1 MLSSRFSFLGGRDS
15 GGEDH
20 SPKVKLLP
28 TLKLEAD
35 KEVYR
40 PGDPVVVTVEISNPS
55 TSYSFLVE
63 RLSFEI
69 KGIEKLDVQWFATQ
83 KPLPGS
89 KQKRGEYVFMDG
101 STTAM
106 VANQIVSAGTSKSY
120 VVRMLLPSII
130 PPSYKGS
137 TVRYFYYVRSA
148 LMGEWLVMENG
159 QSFAESVQD
168 VTNMEV
174 RIPLQVWVNQKSNG
188 LLMEEEL
195 VPSTTVH
202 MDIYWKVM
210 DGDADWVRAND
221 INDALEEGYDSS
233 RDEVSSV
240 SSYNPVKDNLHRSF
254 GSSLSLRSSSA
265 RSLSRDPLEGSRMSF
280 SSQMALPR
288 LSVAEVLHDSAAD
301 VLSPQ
306 KSLSIVSPSHQQ
318 KFRNPFSAEEDA
330 GVASSP
336 EAAAINSASSEGFI
350 RGRSYNIR
358 LDDQVLLKFSP
369 KNSDSNYYFS
379 DMIGGTLTFFH
390 EERARRCLEVSI
402 TLETSETINRRF
414 VHPSRKHSPTITKVQ
429 SDHYEVVADLVQT
442 SFLFSIPMD
451 GPMSFSTP
459 RVSVQWVLR
468 FEFYAT
474 PKNLDW
480 TKYEHPLLIEGRE
493 KCEWVLPITV
503 HAPPS
508 RTSGTRTEKPVSL
521 DPLWVHN

>member
-1 MLSSRFSFLGGRDS
+1 MLSSRFSFLGGHDS
-15 GGEDH
+15 
-20 SPKVKLLP
+20 
-28 TLKLEAD
+28 
-35 KEVYR
+35 
-40 PGDPVVVTVEISNPS
+40 
-55 TSYSFLVE
+55 VE

-89 KQKRGEYVFMDG
+89 KQKRGEYVFLDG

-106 VANQIVSAGTSKSY
+106 VANQIVSAGSSKSY
-120 VVRMLLPSII
+120 VVRTLLPSII

-137 TVRYFYYVRSA
+137 TVRYFYYVKSA
-148 LMGEWLVMENG
+148 LVGEWLVLENG

-174 RIPLQVWVNQKSNG
+174 RIPLQVWVNQKSSG

-195 VPSTTVH
+195 VPSTTVQ

-210 DGDADWVRAND
+210 DGDTDWVRAND
-221 INDALEEGYDSS
+221 INDALEDGYDSS

-254 GSSLSLRSSSA
+254 GSSFSLHSSSA
-265 RSLSRDPLEGSRMSF
+265 RSLSRDPLEGSRMSL

-306 KSLSIVSPSHQQ
+306 K
-318 KFRNPFSAEEDA
+318 FRNPFSAEEDA
-330 GVASSP
+330 GVSSSP

-442 SFLFSIPMD
+442 SFLS
-451 GPMSFSTP
+451 
-459 RVSVQWVLR
+459 L

-480 TKYEHPLLIEGRE
+480 TKYEHLLLIEGRE

-503 HAPPS
+503 HAPPP
-508 RTSGTRTEKPVSL
+508 RTSGTRSEKPVSL